1 MDFVIFVG
9 RSGKELNGLNG
20 AIDSATVDFSRGA
33 LQLVV
38 SEAERAVTD
47 EQEPGRNIA
56 PLCEKTQ
63 TYWNYTTIHHSIHY
77 SYISVYMI
85 LHSTINDS

>member
-1 MDFVIFVG
+1 MGKYIENTYTLVDFVIFVG

-38 SEAERAVTD
+38 SETERAVMD
-47 EQEPGRNIA
+47 EQEPWRNIA
-56 PLCEKTQ
+56 PLRKAQ
-63 TYWNYTTIHHSIHY
+63 TYWNYTTT
-77 SYISVYMI
+77 
-85 LHSTINDS
+85 L